1 LRRTAATR
9 HKIKTLFSSGS
20 RWFLV
25 VFALATSAFAAEPK
39 MAVQVHLCELPAEAK
54 MPNDM
59 RQVLKLK
66 GVDP

>member
-1 LRRTAATR
+1 V
-9 HKIKTLFSSGS
+9 KTLFSSGS
-20 RWFLV
+20 RWLFA

-39 MAVQVHLCELPAEAK
+39 IAVQVHLCELPAEAK

-66 GVDP
+66 GADLRR